1 MSRFSKRRMRTRR
14 TGKTRRTRRTRRTGR
29 SRRGGEGER
38 DAITDYDSAR
48 NDADW
53 ARGLT
58 PQSTGP
64 EENKLNKVDWEKL
77 NENPN
82 HFNSDNQYIMAEYKH
97 LGPVKGG
104 KTKRKMRKQRK

>member
-1 MSRFSKRRMRTRR
+1 MPRFSKKRTSIN
-14 TGKTRRTRRTRRTGR
+14 RRTRRRGKTRRTGR

-53 ARGLT
+53 ALT
-58 PQSTGP
+58 KSRKP
-64 EENKLNKVDWEKL
+64 ENVPSSVWNKYP
-77 NENPN
+77 ENP
-82 HFNSDNQYIMAEYKH
+82 FNSDNQYIMAEYKH

-104 KTKRKMRKQRK
+104 KTKRKMRKHRK